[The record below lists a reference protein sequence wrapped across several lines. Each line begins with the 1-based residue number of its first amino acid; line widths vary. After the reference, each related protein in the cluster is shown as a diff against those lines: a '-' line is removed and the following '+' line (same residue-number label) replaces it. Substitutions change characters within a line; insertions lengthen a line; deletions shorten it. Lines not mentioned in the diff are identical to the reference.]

1 MAAHVERIM
10 GAGKLE
16 NLSGS
21 KAEKI
26 CMIAVAYH
34 NLAVNQCNLE
44 MYQQACVTSQ
54 NARRLARLSL
64 SYSNRWLKQ
73 FDATHQE
80 ALLALSDSKKAA
92 STTFKRADQTK
103 YLRRLGSVRQ

>member
-1 MAAHVERIM
+1 MGIIQMVED
-10 GAGKLE
+10 GKLE

-26 CMIAVAYH
+26 CMVAVAYH

-73 FDATHQE
+73 FDATHKG
-80 ALLALSDSKKAA
+80 ALIALTDSEKMA
-92 STTFKRADQTK
+92 STFTKNKDQADYFKR
-103 YLRRLGSVRQ
+103 L